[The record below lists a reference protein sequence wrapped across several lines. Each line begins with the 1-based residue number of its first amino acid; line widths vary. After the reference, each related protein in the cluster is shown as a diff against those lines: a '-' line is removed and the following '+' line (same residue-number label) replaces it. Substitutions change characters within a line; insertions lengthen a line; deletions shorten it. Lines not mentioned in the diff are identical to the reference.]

1 MKTKDD
7 PKEVK
12 KEIKKQGHENQN
24 IYDFNPSQFEEEE
37 GIDKKKGDDQKVDSK
52 KKRESK

>member
-12 KEIKKQGHENQN
+12 KEIKKQGHANQN
-24 IYDFNPSQFEEEE
+24 IYDFNPSQFEV
-37 GIDKKKGDDQKVDSK
+37 INILVCVALFDFAFF
-52 KKRESK
+52 

>member
-1 MKTKDD
+1 MKS
-7 PKEVK
+7 KENLNKSEKSKV
-12 KEIKKQGHENQN
+12 KQGHANQN